1 VAYEPDEGCQDALS
15 CKEANE

>member
-1 VAYEPDEGCQDALS
+1 VAYEPDEGCQDAVS